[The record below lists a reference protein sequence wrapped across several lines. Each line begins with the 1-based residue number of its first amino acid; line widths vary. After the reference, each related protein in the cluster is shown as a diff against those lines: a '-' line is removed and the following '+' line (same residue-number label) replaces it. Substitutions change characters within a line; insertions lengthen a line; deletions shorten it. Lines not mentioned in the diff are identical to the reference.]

1 MAQTMSD
8 QPLLSQLLQLL
19 SPGIRSSLGELQ
31 GTLHL
36 IAHDLNAISPGD
48 ASTERRSELVMN
60 AQRRVDEFASMLGI
74 VSHLDTL
81 ARGDLKPQ
89 PEYVDL
95 VRLLEQLAHRLNA
108 QRAGELVKLRLNWI
122 PADCANF
129 RRALVDAQNLSQ
141 LLTYI
146 LRFAWETTQQAQVSI
161 DVTMK
166 AGGLHCVI
174 ANHGAYVS
182 AAELARLGN
191 LEPWSSEASMPMVLN
206 DPTLRLG
213 LNLSNAIAHGMRGSC
228 ALVSDAERGLIWTL
242 DLPAPVPQ
250 LLDVAA
256 STDAGAEPYEEA
268 VEPGSPTQDA
278 AETSLPWSAKTLLV
292 VDDSQASRL
301 VTRALLENL
310 GHNVIEAANGVE
322 ALVRLRTDPA
332 GPFDAV
338 IMDLEMPQMDGLSA
352 ARAIRELPSIPAS
365 LPLIALTGHS
375 AEQELEACLEAG
387 FNDFLGKPMN
397 KQSLDDCLCR
407 TLGVS
412 GMETLAPEV
421 NALVLEELRSFVGD
435 IPLERL
441 LKQFLL
447 ELDERL
453 LVVGKAEANR
463 SDDVRHNLHM
473 MRYSAERFGFE
484 RLAQCAKQLS
494 EVELSLSDIAID
506 NSGDQSPGLVL
517 KPSDQFLS
525 GLQRLQ
531 SQAANTQAY
540 LQAYLDNNGATVDG
554 ITDE

>member
-1 MAQTMSD
+1 
-8 QPLLSQLLQLL
+8 
-19 SPGIRSSLGELQ
+19 
-31 GTLHL
+31 
-36 IAHDLNAISPGD
+36 
-48 ASTERRSELVMN
+48 
-60 AQRRVDEFASMLGI
+60 
-74 VSHLDTL
+74 
-81 ARGDLKPQ
+81 
-89 PEYVDL
+89 
-95 VRLLEQLAHRLNA
+95 
-108 QRAGELVKLRLNWI
+108 
-122 PADCANF
+122 
-129 RRALVDAQNLSQ
+129 
-141 LLTYI
+141 
-146 LRFAWETTQQAQVSI
+146 
-161 DVTMK
+161 
-166 AGGLHCVI
+166 
-174 ANHGAYVS
+174 
-182 AAELARLGN
+182 
-191 LEPWSSEASMPMVLN
+191 
-206 DPTLRLG
+206 
-213 LNLSNAIAHGMRGSC
+213 
-228 ALVSDAERGLIWTL
+228 
-242 DLPAPVPQ
+242 
-250 LLDVAA
+250 
-256 STDAGAEPYEEA
+256 
-268 VEPGSPTQDA
+268 
-278 AETSLPWSAKTLLV
+278 
-292 VDDSQASRL
+292 
-301 VTRALLENL
+301 
-310 GHNVIEAANGVE
+310 
-322 ALVRLRTDPA
+322 
-332 GPFDAV
+332 
-338 IMDLEMPQMDGLSA
+338 MDLEMPQMDGLSA

-506 NSGDQSPGLVL
+506 NSRDQSPGVVL

-531 SQAANTQAY
+531 SQAENTQAY